1 MRENNLLGYKSQIRG
16 EINMSTVWL
25 RWLYRLCPVKT
36 NPDIAVEALVHAL
49 GERNDLH

>member
-1 MRENNLLGYKSQIRG
+1 MRENNLCFLLGYKSQ
-16 EINMSTVWL
+16 INMSTVWL

-36 NPDIAVEALVHAL
+36 HPDIAVEALVHAL